1 MVTYIFFD
9 IDDTLLFT
17 SKNAYKKHC
26 WICDKLGLPHTNK
39 QLYFSYYGE
48 KTIEEMASILI
59 PRITVKEYLD
69 LYLESSQY
77 IKYSPIYPN
86 IKNIFSLLNWKW
98 YKIWILT
105 NWSSEKTN
113 KKISVLWI
121 KDYCSYIFHGENLKY
136 KKPNSNVFDQVFYT
150 IKEDKFKII
159 YIWDSLEDYFSTIW
173 KWVTFYAVLT
183 WYTQKE
189 KFINAWL
196 NDKFIYK
203 NINCLLPLL

>member
-1 MVTYIFFD
+1 MKNYIFFD

-26 WICDKLGLPHTNK
+26 WICNKLGLPNTDK
-39 QLYFSYYGE
+39 ELYFSYYGN
-48 KTIEEMASILI
+48 KTIEEMASIFI
-59 PRITVKEYLD
+59 PSITVDEYLD
-69 LYLESSQY
+69 LYVESSLY
-77 IKYSPIYPN
+77 IKYSPIYSN
-86 IKNIFSLLNWKW
+86 IKNIFSSLKWKW
-98 YKIWILT
+98 YEIWILT

-121 KDYCSYIFHGENLKY
+121 NDYCSYVFHGENLEY
-136 KKPNSNVFDQVFYT
+136 KKPDPKVFDQIFLSLW
-150 IKEDKFKII
+150 ENFKLI

-173 KWVTFYAVLT
+173 KRIIFYAILT

-189 KFINAWL
+189 NFINAWL
-196 NDKFIYK
+196 SNKFIYK